1 MEDGELEVISATRV
15 EGGEREKGGHKCK
28 GREGKGREKEERVN
42 ESRGHMCKGREE
54 EGRVNESRGGK

>member
-15 EGGEREKGGHKCK
+15 EGGE
-28 GREGKGREKEERVN
+28 REKEERVN

-54 EGRVNESRGGK
+54 EGRVNESRGHKCKGRKEKRRRE